1 MCSLIK
7 TFIGNWVILE
17 SVSLDFVGSSLWG
30 TKTFPHYLVVE
41 NHLDLK
47 DGSLEWPLCFFVYQ
61 GGVKKKRISPEM
73 WGFFLE
79 QLITEIYPHQL
90 ECKST
95 VNTPRPRQRPPPPP
109 PPSSRGTSLFGL
121 NL

>member
-47 DGSLEWPLCFFVYQ
+47 DGP
-61 GGVKKKRISPEM
+61 GVLN
-73 WGFFLE
+73 GHYVFLFIKE
-79 QLITEIYPHQL
+79 E
-90 ECKST
+90 
-95 VNTPRPRQRPPPPP
+95 
-109 PPSSRGTSLFGL
+109 
-121 NL
+121 

>member
-17 SVSLDFVGSSLWG
+17 SVSLDFVVSSLWG

-61 GGVKKKRISPEM
+61 GGVKKKKNFS
-73 WGFFLE
+73 
-79 QLITEIYPHQL
+79 
-90 ECKST
+90 
-95 VNTPRPRQRPPPPP
+95 
-109 PPSSRGTSLFGL
+109 
-121 NL
+121 